1 MFLYKVLNGLFLIQ
15 QIYSFQLPS
24 LRNIIASR
32 AVLSSIANRV
42 YSEVVSENLLTSEL
56 QRVLINPSHEVIST
70 GLIVYFIYLYYN
82 YSIVNENKLEKI
94 KMFSKT
100 RKFLNQIIVVLIYVF
115 SRNIQNAI

>member
-32 AVLSSIANRV
+32 ALLSSIASRF
-42 YSEVVSENLLTSEL
+42 YSEVITENLLTTEA
-56 QRVLINPSHEVIST
+56 QRIFVNPSHEIVST
-70 GLIVYFIYLYYN
+70 ALILYFIYLYYN

-100 RKFLNQIIVVLIYVF
+100 RKLLNQIIVVLIYVF

>member
-42 YSEVVSENLLTSEL
+42 YSEVISENLLTSEL
-56 QRVLINPSHEVIST
+56 QRLLINPSHEIIST
-70 GLIVYFIYLYYN
+70 GLIVYFIYLYYRN
-82 YSIVNENKLEKI
+82 SIVNENKLEKI

-100 RKFLNQIIVVLIYVF
+100 RKLLNQIIVVLIYVF

>member
-56 QRVLINPSHEVIST
+56 QRLLINPSHEVIST

-82 YSIVNENKLEKI
+82 NSIVNENKLEKI

>member
-1 MFLYKVLNGLFLIQ
+1 MFLYKVLNGIFLIQ

-56 QRVLINPSHEVIST
+56 QRLLINPSHEVIST

-82 YSIVNENKLEKI
+82 NSIVNENKLEKI
-94 KMFSKT
+94 QMFSKT
-100 RKFLNQIIVVLIYVF
+100 RKLLNQIIVVLIYVF